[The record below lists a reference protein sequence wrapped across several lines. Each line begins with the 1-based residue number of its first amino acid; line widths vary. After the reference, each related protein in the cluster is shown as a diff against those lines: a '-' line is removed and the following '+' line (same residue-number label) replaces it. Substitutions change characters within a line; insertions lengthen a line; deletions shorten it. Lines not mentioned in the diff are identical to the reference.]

1 MPFDGRNFHNQ
12 GTAPASPFDGFLTSQ
27 PEHRFNM
34 DGTRPTT
41 QNSPL
46 FGLDGSEWRGFFVL
60 LTGALGLG
68 LGLAALLLSIL
79 GN

>member
-1 MPFDGRNFHNQ
+1 MPFDGRNFQ
-12 GTAPASPFDGFLTSQ
+12 KPGATPFDSFMTSQ
-27 PEHRFNM
+27 PEHRFDM
-34 DGTRPTT
+34 AATRPTT

-46 FGLDGSEWRGFFVL
+46 FGLDGAEWRGFFMV
-60 LTGALGLG
+60 LTGALALG

>member
-1 MPFDGRNFHNQ
+1 MPFDGRNFQNQ
-12 GTAPASPFDGFLTSQ
+12 GGASSSAFDSFVTSR
-27 PEHRFNM
+27 PEHRFNV

-46 FGLDGSEWRGFFVL
+46 FGLDGAEWRGFFVV
-60 LTGALGLG
+60 LTGAMGLG